1 MSVLSPEDTLYIS
14 KPIIHVID
22 IIPDIIAIKVDNY
35 INKNKIYFFQV
46 LKIFIFTENLIGIV
60 EL

>member
-35 INKNKIYFFQV
+35 INKNKIYFFKYLRSSYL
-46 LKIFIFTENLIGIV
+46 LKI
-60 EL
+60 